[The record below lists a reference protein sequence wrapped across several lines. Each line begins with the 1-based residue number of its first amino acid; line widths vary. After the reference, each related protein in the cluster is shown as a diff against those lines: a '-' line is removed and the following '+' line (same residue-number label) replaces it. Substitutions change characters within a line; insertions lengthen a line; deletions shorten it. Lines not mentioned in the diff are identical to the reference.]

1 MQMATQPTDAEVRHF
16 LALEQQERQ
25 AANRA
30 IDSASRDHHV
40 MAAERYADR
49 AWSLNEET
57 DDPHWPSGLWK

>member
-1 MQMATQPTDAEVRHF
+1 MQIAAKPADAEVRHF

-25 AANRA
+25 AASRA
-30 IDSASRDHHV
+30 SDTATRDRHI